1 MSGNKKRPPRGNA
14 GSRAIQTQRLSNS
27 SNTPPCHAPDFATVY
42 VATRYR
48 LPMPIAAVIARLA
61 ELGGALS

>member
-1 MSGNKKRPPRGNA
+1 MSRNENPARAPTRDRAHQIQEQRDTRTTTRGD
-14 GSRAIQTQRLSNS
+14 
-27 SNTPPCHAPDFATVY
+27 APDFATVY

-48 LPMPIAAVIARLA
+48 LPLSIAAVIARLA